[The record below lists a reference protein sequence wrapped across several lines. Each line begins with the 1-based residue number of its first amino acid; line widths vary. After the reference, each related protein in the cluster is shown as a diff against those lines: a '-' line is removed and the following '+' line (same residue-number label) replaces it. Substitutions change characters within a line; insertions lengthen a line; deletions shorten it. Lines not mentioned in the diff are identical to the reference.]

1 MLSLAEIDLLS
12 RGGSIA
18 LLLLWSAL
26 LLRHYRTALV
36 ARVAFAMNI
45 TIIAYVLS
53 WRLWLA
59 APFSVAAL
67 IVDGLSVMTP
77 ALFWLFAQI
86 WFTDATR
93 IGWRRWALVCG
104 FALLP
109 TIQIMV
115 ILSTGHFSTLC
126 WLAVRIGMI
135 AFGLAGMWTAWRGRD
150 NDLVEPRR
158 RFRKGVIWA
167 IGGFVIWV
175 TLVEIP
181 VFGGR
186 WAMDVRA
193 ITEIAIVAVT
203 FAVSIGLYGF
213 VQPQLFS
220 APVQPPA
227 PSTPAPLPDMSP
239 LAAQLRAHMAHERP
253 YRAEGLTI
261 AALAAQL
268 GEQEYRLRR
277 LINGE
282 LGFRNFTAFL
292 NAYRLDEVRG
302 ALADPAQREV
312 SILTIALDA
321 GFGSLGPFNRAFRE
335 AQGMTPSAWRARAL
349 ADFGI
354 G

>member
-18 LLLLWSAL
+18 LLLLWSIL
-26 LLRHYRTALV
+26 LLRYNRTALV
-36 ARVAFAMNI
+36 ARAAIAMNI

-53 WRLWLA
+53 WRLWLV
-59 APFSVAAL
+59 APFSIATL
-67 IVDGLSVMTP
+67 LVDGLSVMAP

-86 WFTDATR
+86 WFTDAR
-93 IGWRRWALVCG
+93 QIGWRRWALVGG
-104 FALLP
+104 FAVLP
-109 TIQIMV
+109 ITQIALIIGM
-115 ILSTGHFSTLC
+115 GHFSTIC
-126 WLAVRIGMI
+126 WLAVRIGMF

-167 IGGFVIWV
+167 IGAFVIWV
-175 TLVEIP
+175 SAIEVP

-186 WAMDVRA
+186 WTIDIKA

-203 FAVSIGLYGF
+203 FVVSIGLYGF
-213 VQPQLFS
+213 VHPQLFAEPAKGPAC
-220 APVQPPA
+220 AP
-227 PSTPAPLPDMSP
+227 PSPSPGTSP
-239 LAAQLRAHMAHERP
+239 LATQLGAHMAHQRP

-292 NAYRLDEVRG
+292 NNYRLDEVRG

-312 SILTIALDA
+312 PILTIALDA

-335 AQGMTPSAWRARAL
+335 AEGMTPSAWRARAL
-349 ADFGI
+349 ANSEID
-354 G
+354 

>member
-1 MLSLAEIDLLS
+1 MLSLAEIDLFS

-36 ARVAFAMNI
+36 ARVAIAMNF

-93 IGWRRWALVCG
+93 IGWRRWALVGG
-104 FALLP
+104 FALLS
-109 TIQIMV
+109 IAQIIYIFV
-115 ILSTGHFSTLC
+115 IGQFSALC

-158 RFRKGVIWA
+158 RFRLIVIWA
-167 IGGFVIWV
+167 IGAFVIWV
-175 TLVEIP
+175 ALVEIP
-181 VFGGR
+181 IFGGR
-186 WAMDVRA
+186 WLVDVKA
-193 ITEIAIVAVT
+193 ITQVAIVAMT
-203 FAVSIGLYGF
+203 FVVSFGLYSF

-220 APVQPPA
+220 APVQTLA
-227 PSTPAPLPDMSP
+227 PSTPAPPPDPSP
-239 LAAQLRAHMAHERP
+239 LAASLRAHMAHQRP
-253 YRAEGLTI
+253 YRADGLTI

-312 SILTIALDA
+312 PILTIALDA

-335 AQGMTPSAWRARAL
+335 AQGMTPSAWRAAAL
-349 ADFGI
+349 TDSGI